1 MPLERAAGVSL
12 TCHSESPARWVR
24 TLDVLAR
31 LEEPEMLRLIYLLE
45 ADLDRLKIPP
55 PGAPVRSD
63 RLWEHTCFEAF
74 VACGGGEG
82 YREFNFSPSGAW
94 AIYAFDG
101 YRRNMKPADAAEPAI
116 RVRRSADRLEL
127 DASIRAECV
136 PAEALR
142 LGLAAVIE
150 DEDGVRSYWALSHP
164 AGRPDFHRPE
174 SRAFIF
180 ERVIPQGLQER
191 R

>member
-1 MPLERAAGVSL
+1 MPLERAADATL
-12 TCHSESPARWVR
+12 TCHCASPARWVR
-24 TLDVLAR
+24 TLDVSAR
-31 LEEPEMLRLIYLLE
+31 LEEPGMLRLIYLLE

-55 PGAPVRSD
+55 PAAPARSD

-74 VACGGGEG
+74 VACDGDEG

-94 AIYAFDG
+94 AVYAFDG
-101 YRRNMKPADAAEPAI
+101 YRRNMKPADAAEPVI
-116 RVRRSADRLEL
+116 RVHRSADRLEI
-127 DASIRAECV
+127 DASIQAERV
-136 PAEALR
+136 HPEHLR

-164 AGRPDFHRPE
+164 ASKPDFHRAE

-180 ERVIPQGLQER
+180 ERANVQRLQER